1 MKLPIPAALFALA
14 ILPTFAPLALADDRG
29 LVPPPGYFEPAGR
42 SGKTKTSPYICPE
55 IPEPYTATLDFP
67 SKYEGSG
74 KSRDTL
80 NEQADAEYKAK
91 TQPIND
97 FEKGVAK
104 IVGAYMETGR
114 PDALACALQWY
125 DKWADAKALLG
136 DAPNHTGRSVRKWT
150 LASASAAWVKLKFSS
165 SKPLADHADE
175 EKKVEDWLSQIGDK
189 VKDEWS
195 PNE

>member
-1 MKLPIPAALFALA
+1 TFSAPVFAS
-14 ILPTFAPLALADDRG
+14 DQG
-29 LVPPPGYFEPAGR
+29 LVPPPGYLEPAGR
-42 SGKTKTSPYICPE
+42 SGKSKGGAYICPE
-55 IPEPYTATLDFP
+55 MPTPYTDSLDFP

-80 NEQADAEYKAK
+80 NEQSDAEYKAK

-104 IVGAYMETGR
+104 IVGAYIDTGK

-125 DKWADAKALLG
+125 GKWADANALLG

-150 LASASAAWVKLKFSS
+150 LASASAAWVKLKFSAS
-165 SKPLADHADE
+165 NPLAEHADE
-175 EKKVEDWLSQIGDK
+175 QKKVEDWLS
-189 VKDEWS
+189 
-195 PNE
+195 